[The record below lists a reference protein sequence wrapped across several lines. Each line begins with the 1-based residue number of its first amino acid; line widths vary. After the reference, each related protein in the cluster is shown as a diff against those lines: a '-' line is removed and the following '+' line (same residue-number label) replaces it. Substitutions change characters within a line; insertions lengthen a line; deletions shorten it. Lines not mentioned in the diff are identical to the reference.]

1 MRFQVVV
8 WEREKVT
15 SVFANDVTND
25 FTIGKNK
32 ASGNPQDFILRAI
45 KIVKTITPQ
54 TKEVCD
60 SDEIG
65 FRIGYEIEGNI
76 EFVEG
81 SGYSRELSALMGL
94 IKEFDPDE
102 KEYRLYKERLKQSI
116 SEKPLGGD
124 K

>member
-32 ASGNPQDFILRAI
+32 IAENPRDFILRAI
-45 KIVKTITPQ
+45 SIAKTISQ
-54 TKEVCD
+54 SNAESCD
-60 SDEIG
+60 GDEIR
-65 FRIGYEIEGNI
+65 FRIGYEVEGNI

-81 SGYSRELSALMGL
+81 CGYSRELSALMGL

-102 KEYRLYKERLKQSI
+102 KEYRLYKERLKQRV
-116 SEKPLGGD
+116 SENSAGEGR
-124 K
+124 